1 MRDVVG
7 FSRPLIEVSDCK
19 FISEVGSRIFLH
31 ELFSPVFQVLF
42 SGIVERSDDEIGV
55 RFLEILAALVPVGV
69 EDDSSIL
76 QVNNILLISSHVTEG

>member
-7 FSRPLIEVSDCK
+7 FSRPLIEVSDSK
-19 FISEVGSRIFLH
+19 FISEVRSRIFLH
-31 ELFSPVFQVLF
+31 ELFSPVFKILLSSVIE
-42 SGIVERSDDEIGV
+42 GSDDEIGL

-76 QVNNILLISSHVTEG
+76 QVDDILLISSHVTEG